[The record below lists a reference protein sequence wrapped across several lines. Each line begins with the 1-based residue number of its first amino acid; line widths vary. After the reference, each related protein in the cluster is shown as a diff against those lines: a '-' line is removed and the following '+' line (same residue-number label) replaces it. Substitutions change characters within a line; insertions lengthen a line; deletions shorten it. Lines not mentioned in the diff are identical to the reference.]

1 MITGTLANG
10 FALCEFLSFFPVN
23 VYWLAFV
30 LTLLIGNT
38 AILTPLFCIQIYW
51 VNPLTPSLTLFAT
64 NIAIFSNLVKIARI
78 STSICSI
85 NIPQNS
91 ENDRETKTENDREI
105 KKDPENLRVL

>member
-1 MITGTLANG
+1 MDLLYVNSY
-10 FALCEFLSFFPVN
+10 LFFTVN
-23 VYWLAFV
+23 VYWLAFT

-51 VNPLTPSLTLFAT
+51 ANPLTPSLTLFAT
-64 NIAIFSNLVKIARI
+64 IIAIFLNLVKIARI

-91 ENDRETKTENDREI
+91 ENDREQKPRMTGKQ

>member
-1 MITGTLANG
+1 MTITGTLANG

-23 VYWLAFV
+23 VYWLAFL

-64 NIAIFSNLVKIARI
+64 IIAIFLNLVKVVEN
-78 STSICSI
+78 STFTSTVRYKITQQI
-85 NIPQNS
+85 FAY
-91 ENDRETKTENDREI
+91 REGYRLHRKEESH
-105 KKDPENLRVL
+105 